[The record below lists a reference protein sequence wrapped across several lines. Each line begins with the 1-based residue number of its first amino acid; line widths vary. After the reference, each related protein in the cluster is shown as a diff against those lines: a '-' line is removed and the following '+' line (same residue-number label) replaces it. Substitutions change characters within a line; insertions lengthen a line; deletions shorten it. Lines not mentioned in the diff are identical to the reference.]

1 MLKRILNLFSFSRYR
16 FSQQL
21 MLTLALGIA
30 ILTAIASVVSSQL
43 STRSLKT
50 HLLEQGHQAVQA
62 FASQSTLALL
72 YESADNAR
80 DAAKTI
86 LAFPD
91 INGVVIYNTKGQIL
105 LSEGVKAPPDLLQPG
120 WPEQPVIEQEGEH
133 AWYLLT
139 RVYAQNINE
148 FSPFQAANSHK
159 ELLGYA
165 GIVFSK
171 QQLQA
176 LQKEMILFNVIV
188 SGVVAILLL
197 VLLYTITRQL
207 TNPLTKLA
215 ESMRQA
221 REGKEHVRAEL
232 YGPKDIIEME
242 SAFNNLMDV
251 LEKQHCELLGARD
264 TALESARVKG
274 EFAANVSHELRTP
287 MNGII
292 GMLDLLRDQGLNIQQ
307 AEYVDIARGSA
318 ESLLIL
324 IDEILDFSRLEA
336 GKMDIHD
343 EEFSAND
350 LLEELVVLLAAQAQR
365 KNLEFGYRIGNG
377 VSDALLGPSYRIR
390 QVLINLVGNAIKF
403 TEKGHVIIDVGV
415 VEQSDGE
422 MTLRFEVADTGI
434 GIAQELQ
441 SHIFEPFSQADGSM
455 TRRFGGAGLGLAI
468 CKDLVGLMGGEL
480 GIKSQIGE
488 GSRFWFTAPLKRI
501 DSPTSTTDSLIEK
514 IAGLRVLVADS
525 SVIGQQLLAHR
536 FKLWHAYCQTT
547 DTGKQAVDM
556 FRSSAENGLLYDL
569 LIIDAGLCRQVE
581 DDLCTA
587 LKEDPD
593 FHSARVIVT
602 VPQGEICS
610 IPELSRLPV
619 VTKPLRDTNLLQTIA
634 DIYKTT
640 YESHTLPVSIQ
651 KHGLMFFDAYVL
663 VVEDNRFNQ
672 AVALG
677 MLQRLGCTVDVVSN
691 GQEAVTAVQKH
702 DYDLVLMDCQMPEMD
717 GFQATKQIRTLSA
730 SQANVPIIAMTAHV
744 DDNEKQHCF
753 SVGMN
758 DYLPKPLRLRTVQT
772 TLERWVEKPS
782 NESQTFAQTNP
793 TQVQSSLSSKEEPGV
808 DTAGID
814 LSSLHVV
821 DQRIYDEL
829 RSGIGRNLSGLIE
842 IFLEDTPETI
852 QSMQDAYRQGN
863 FSRFCS
869 LSHTLKGSA
878 QNMGALRLSM
888 IARQLEEIKVEENI
902 ELVQILLT
910 TLKSEFTLVRSWL
923 DAQIDV
929 EGFDDELHTK
939 TTILVVD
946 DDRSLRFALRK
957 FMEEDGHTVIEAS
970 NGAQGLAQCEKMMP
984 DLVLMDAVMPVM
996 DGYEACRKIRQLP
1009 GGTSTP
1015 VLIITGR
1022 EDDDAINDALQS
1034 GASDYIP
1041 KPVNNQVLRQ
1051 RVTQLFQASRAEK
1064 HAHIATYRDLITG
1077 LPNRLG
1083 FFERLTDTFNQA
1095 TKRGDLLALMLVNLD
1110 RFKIINDNLGHDVG
1124 DLLLKVVA
1132 DRIISCVRAGDVV
1145 ARVGGDEYAVVLDRV
1160 RNPDNA
1166 KRVAENIQARISSP
1180 MGLNNQEVSV
1190 TARIGISLYPNDADD
1205 SAAIIKHAE
1214 TALSQAK
1221 DYGDEILFFD
1231 DSMMKTSGFRL
1242 TMEQE
1247 LRRAIEQHELELHYQ
1262 PQSNIATDEICGM
1275 EALVRWNHPTRGMV
1289 QPNEFIPLAEET
1301 GLILPLGDWVLNEAC
1316 IQLRRWLSAGYRPL
1330 RLAVNLSGRQLD
1342 RIDLAQKVVDT
1353 INVTNI
1359 PAELLELEI
1368 TETVI
1373 MKRADTA
1380 IQTLRRLQETGIKVA
1395 IDDFGSGQTSLS
1407 YLKRFPMDTLKID
1420 RSFVRDITVD
1430 PEDAEIIKAIIAIGK
1445 TMRLNVVA
1453 EGVETEEQKAFLKE
1467 QKCDVMQG
1475 YYLSKP
1481 LTPEVF
1487 EREVLAKHSK
1497 ITSETTN
1504 VTRFPISPKKNT
1516 PGKE

>member
-1 MLKRILNLFSFSRYR
+1 MKKIRKIFSFSQYR

-21 MLTLALGIA
+21 VLTLALGIA
-30 ILTAIASVVSSQL
+30 ILTAIASVVSSHL

-72 YESADNAR
+72 YESADNAH
-80 DAAKTI
+80 DAAKTM

-91 INGVVIYNTKGQIL
+91 INGVVIYDARRRIL
-105 LSEGVKAPPDLLQPG
+105 LSEGMETPSDLLQPE
-120 WPEQPVIEQEGEH
+120 WPEQAVLELEDEQ

-139 RVYAQNINE
+139 RVYSQNIDE
-148 FSPFQAANSHK
+148 VSPFHASNLQK

-171 QQLQA
+171 QQLHA
-176 LQKEMILFNVIV
+176 LQEEMILFNVVV
-188 SGVVAILLL
+188 SGIVAILLL
-197 VLLYTITRQL
+197 VLIYIITRRL
-207 TNPLTKLA
+207 TNPVTKLA

-242 SAFNNLMDV
+242 SAFNKFMDV
-251 LEKQHCELLGARD
+251 LEAQHRELLGARD
-264 TALESARVKG
+264 AALESARVKG

-292 GMLDLLRDQGLNIQQ
+292 GMLDLLRDQGLNNQQ

-336 GKMDIHD
+336 GKMDIQD
-343 EEFSAND
+343 EEFSINEI
-350 LLEELVVLLAAQAQR
+350 LEEVVGLLAAQAQR
-365 KNLEFGYRIGNG
+365 KNLEFGYRVG
-377 VSDALLGPSYRIR
+377 SDITDILLGPSYRIR
-390 QVLINLVGNAIKF
+390 QILINLVGNAIKF

-415 VEQSDGE
+415 TDHSDGD
-422 MTLRFEVADTGI
+422 MRLRFEVSDTGI
-434 GIAQELQ
+434 GITEELL

-468 CKDLVGLMGGEL
+468 CKELAELMGGQV
-480 GIKSQIGE
+480 GVKSKIGE
-488 GSRFWFTAPLKRI
+488 GSRFWFTAPLKCI
-501 DSPTSTTDSLIEK
+501 NKPTTATDSLIEK

-525 SVIGQQLLAHR
+525 SVIGRQLLFHR

-547 DTGKQAVDM
+547 DNSKQAVDM
-556 FRSSAENGLLYDL
+556 FRSSAKNGRPYDL
-569 LIIDAGLCRQVE
+569 LILDANLCRETE
-581 DDLCTA
+581 DDLCAA

-593 FHSARVIVT
+593 FRSTRVIVT
-602 VPQGEICS
+602 VPQGEKSS
-610 IPELSRLPV
+610 IVELSLLPV
-619 VTKPLRDTNLLQTIA
+619 VTKPIRNTNLLQTIA
-634 DIYKTT
+634 DIYKTP
-640 YESHTLPVSIQ
+640 YETQALPESIQ
-651 KHGLMFFDAYVL
+651 KHGSMYFDAHVL

-677 MLQRLGCTVDVVSN
+677 MLQRLGCAVDVVSN
-691 GQEAVTAVQKH
+691 GQEAISAVEEE

-717 GFQATKQIRTLSA
+717 GFQATTQIRTLNA
-730 SQANVPIIAMTAHV
+730 SQTNIPIIAMTAHV
-744 DDNEKQHCF
+744 SDSEKQHCF

-758 DYLPKPLRLRTVQT
+758 DYLPKPLRLRTVQKV
-772 TLERWVEKPS
+772 LERWVGTPS
-782 NESQTFAQTNP
+782 SENQTVAQAKLIQNHSTE
-793 TQVQSSLSSKEEPGV
+793 SSKETPGFGI
-808 DTAGID
+808 AGID

-829 RSGIGRNLSGLIE
+829 RSGIGRNLTGLVE

-852 QSMQDAYRQGN
+852 QSMQEAYRRGN
-863 FSRFCS
+863 FAHFRS
-869 LSHTLKGSA
+869 LSHALKGSS

-888 IARQLEEIKVEENI
+888 IARQLEEVKIEDNI
-902 ELVQILLT
+902 ALVQILLT
-910 TLKSEFTLVRSWL
+910 TLKSEFALVRTWL
-923 DAQIDV
+923 DAQIEV
-929 EGFDDELHTK
+929 EGFDDELDSK

-957 FMEEDGHTVIEAS
+957 FLEEDGHTVIEAT
-970 NGAQGLAQCEKMMP
+970 NGAQALAQCEKMMP
-984 DLVLMDAVMPVM
+984 DLVLMDAIMPVM
-996 DGYEACRKIRQLP
+996 DGYEACRRIRQLP

-1022 EDDDAINDALQS
+1022 EDNEAINDALQS
-1034 GASDYIP
+1034 GASDYIT
-1041 KPVNNQVLRQ
+1041 KPINNQVLRR

-1083 FFERLTDTFNQA
+1083 FFERLTDIFNQA
-1095 TKRGDLLALMLVNLD
+1095 LKRGDLLALMLVNLD
-1110 RFKIINDNLGHDVG
+1110 RFKVINDNLGHDVG

-1132 DRIISCVRAGDVV
+1132 DRVLSCVRAGDIV
-1145 ARVGGDEYAVVLDRV
+1145 ARVGGDEFAIVLDRV
-1160 RNPDNA
+1160 RNPENV
-1166 KRVAENIQARISSP
+1166 KRVAENIQERISSP
-1180 MGLNNQEVSV
+1180 MGLNNQEVSI
-1190 TARIGISLYPNDADD
+1190 TARVGISLYPNDAND
-1205 SAAIIKHAE
+1205 SATIIKYAE
-1214 TALSQAK
+1214 TALAQAK
-1221 DYGDEILFFD
+1221 DYGDEILYFD
-1231 DSMMKTSGFRL
+1231 KSMTKITGYRL

-1247 LRRAIEQHELELHYQ
+1247 LRRAIEQQEFELHYQ
-1262 PQSNIATDEICGM
+1262 PQSNITTDEICGM
-1275 EALVRWNHPTRGMV
+1275 EALVRWNHPTRGMIL
-1289 QPNEFIPLAEET
+1289 PNEFIPLAEET

-1316 IQLRRWLSAGYRPL
+1316 KQLQRWLSAGYRSL

-1342 RIDLAQKVVDT
+1342 RVDLAQKVVDT
-1353 INVTNI
+1353 IKMTNI

-1368 TETVI
+1368 TETVM

-1380 IQTLRRLQETGIKVA
+1380 IQTLRRLQENGIKIA

-1453 EGVETEEQKAFLKE
+1453 EGVETEEQKAFLKA

-1475 YYLSKP
+1475 YYLSAA
-1481 LTPEVF
+1481 LTPEDF
-1487 EREVLAKHSK
+1487 EREILARHGK
-1497 ITSETTN
+1497 ITPESAN

-1516 PGKE
+1516 SGKD

>member
-1 MLKRILNLFSFSRYR
+1 
-16 FSQQL
+16 

-30 ILTAIASVVSSQL
+30 ILSVIASVVSSQL

-50 HLLEQGHQAVQA
+50 HLLEQGHQAVHA

-80 DAAKTI
+80 DAAKTM

-91 INGVVIYNTKGQIL
+91 ISGVVIYDTRRQIL
-105 LSEGVKAPPDLLQPG
+105 LSEGVEPPPELLQPE
-120 WPEQPVIEQEGEH
+120 WPEEAVIEQEGEQ

-139 RVYAQNINE
+139 RVYSQNSDE
-148 FSPFQAANSHK
+148 FSPFQAVNSQK

-165 GIVFSK
+165 GIIFSK
-171 QQLQA
+171 QQLHA
-176 LQKEMILFNVIV
+176 LQEEMIIFNVAV

-197 VLLYTITRQL
+197 VLLYAITRQL
-207 TNPLTKLA
+207 TNPVTKLA

-251 LEKQHCELLGARD
+251 LELQHSELLGARD
-264 TALESARVKG
+264 AALESARVKG

-292 GMLDLLRDQGLNIQQ
+292 GMLDLLRDQGLNFQQ

-318 ESLLIL
+318 ESLLVL
-324 IDEILDFSRLEA
+324 IDEILDFSRLGA
-336 GKMDIHD
+336 GKMDIQD
-343 EEFSAND
+343 EEFSTND
-350 LLEELVVLLAAQAQR
+350 LLEELVGLLGAQVQR
-365 KNLEFGYRIGNG
+365 KNLEFGYRIGPG
-377 VSDALLGPSYRIR
+377 VADALLGPSYRIR

-415 VEQSDGE
+415 VEQSDDE
-422 MTLRFEVADTGI
+422 MTLRFEVTDTGI
-434 GIAQELQ
+434 GITQELQ
-441 SHIFEPFSQADGSM
+441 SHIFEPFNQADGSM

-468 CKDLVGLMGGEL
+468 CKDLVRLMGGQL
-480 GIKSQIGE
+480 GVKSQIGE
-488 GSRFWFTAPLKRI
+488 GSRFWFTVPLKRI
-501 DSPTSTTDSLIEK
+501 DIPASAIDSLIEK

-525 SVIGQQLLAHR
+525 SGIGQQLLAHR

-547 DTGKQAVDM
+547 DNGKQAVDM
-556 FRSSAENGLLYDL
+556 FRSSAEKGRPYDL
-569 LIIDAGLCRQVE
+569 LIMGVDLCRQTD
-581 DDLCTA
+581 DDLRTA

-602 VPQGEICS
+602 VPQGEKS
-610 IPELSRLPV
+610 PIPELSPLPV

-634 DIYKTT
+634 DIYKAP
-640 YESHTLPVSIQ
+640 YESQTLPQRIQ
-651 KHGLMFFDAYVL
+651 KHGLMLFDAYVL

-691 GQEAVTAVQKH
+691 GREAVTAVQKH

-717 GFQATKQIRTLSA
+717 GFQATKQIRMLSA
-730 SQANVPIIAMTAHV
+730 SQANIPIIAMTAHV
-744 DDNEKQHCF
+744 DDTEKQHCY

-758 DYLPKPLRLRTVQT
+758 DYLPKPLRLRTVQL

-782 NESQTFAQTNP
+782 KEGQAFAQTTLAQIP
-793 TQVQSSLSSKEEPGV
+793 SAVPSKEV
-808 DTAGID
+808 LGID
-814 LSSLHVV
+814 STGIDISSLHVV

-829 RSGIGRNLSGLIE
+829 RSAIGRNLAGLIR

-863 FSRFCS
+863 FSRFRS

-878 QNMGALRLSM
+878 QNMGAIRLSM
-888 IARQLEEIKVEENI
+888 IARQLEEMKVEENI
-902 ELVQILLT
+902 ELIQILLN
-910 TLKSEFTLVRSWL
+910 TLNREFTLVRSWL

-929 EGFDDELHTK
+929 KGFDDELDTT
-939 TTILVVD
+939 TTILIVD

-957 FMEEDGHTVIEAS
+957 FMEEDGHTVIEAT

-984 DLVLMDAVMPVM
+984 DLVLMDAVMPVL
-996 DGYEACRKIRQLP
+996 DGYEACRRIRQLP
-1009 GGTSTP
+1009 GGMSTP
-1015 VLIITGR
+1015 ILIITGR
-1022 EDDDAINDALQS
+1022 EDNEAINDALQS

-1041 KPVNNQVLRQ
+1041 KPINNQVLRQ
-1051 RVTQLFQASRAEK
+1051 RVTQLFQANRAEK

-1083 FFERLTDTFNQA
+1083 FFERLTDIFNQA
-1095 TKRGDLLALMLVNLD
+1095 TKRGDLLTLMLVNLD

-1132 DRIISCVRAGDVV
+1132 DRILSCVRAGDIV
-1145 ARVGGDEYAVVLDRV
+1145 ARVGGDEYAVILDRV
-1160 RNPDNA
+1160 RNSENA

-1180 MGLNNQEVSV
+1180 MELNNQEVSV

-1205 SAAIIKHAE
+1205 SASIIKHAE

-1231 DSMMKTSGFRL
+1231 DSMLKTSGYRL
-1242 TMEQE
+1242 TLEQE
-1247 LRRAIEQHELELHYQ
+1247 LRRAIEQQELELHYQ
-1262 PQSNIATDEICGM
+1262 PQSNLATDEICGM
-1275 EALVRWNHPTRGMV
+1275 EALVRWKHPTRGMV
-1289 QPNEFIPLAEET
+1289 PPNEFIPLAEET
-1301 GLILPLGDWVLNEAC
+1301 GLIIPLGDWVLNEAC
-1316 IQLRRWLSAGYRPL
+1316 LQLSRWLSAGYRPL

-1353 INVTNI
+1353 IKVTNI
-1359 PAELLELEI
+1359 PADLLELEI

-1373 MKRADTA
+1373 MKRADLA
-1380 IQTLRRLQETGIKVA
+1380 IQTLRRLQENGIKIA

-1420 RSFVRDITVD
+1420 QSFVQDITVD

-1445 TMRLNVVA
+1445 TMRLDVVA

-1467 QKCDVMQG
+1467 QKCDVLQG

-1481 LTPEVF
+1481 LPPEVF
-1487 EREVLAKHSK
+1487 EREVLAKHGK
-1497 ITSETTN
+1497 VTTETAN
-1504 VTRFPISPKKNT
+1504 VTMFPISPTKNT